1 MKEEIT
7 DNPSS
12 TQSNFEQTLWMP
24 NFKSNILMIIK
35 MLAFLSIG
43 FVIWLIAA
51 VLAVKFFIAT

>member
-1 MKEEIT
+1 MKEKIT
-7 DNPSS
+7 DNQNSS
-12 TQSNFEQTLWMP
+12 QPNFEQTLWMP

-35 MLAFLSIG
+35 MLAFLSTG